1 MDHDDRRPRDD
12 DRLAMTVI
20 LRVDRTRSIV
30 QDASNSHNRWFPG
43 LTPVASVAPGEE
55 LVAECRDGMD
65 GALLRAR
72 GPEDLIG
79 LELESNHPLTGPI
92 EVRGAEPGD
101 VLVVE
106 TLAIEPDRVG
116 ATAVI
121 PGFGLLGD
129 LFDEPSLVRWEIS
142 DGVARSPDLPGIA
155 IRGAPFMGSVGVAPS
170 DELLQRA
177 TERERVLLDQGEFVL
192 PPTARGAA
200 PPIEPYA
207 SHGLRTIPPRENGGN
222 LDIRQL
228 GVGSR
233 LLLPV
238 HVPGALLSVGDL
250 HFAQGDGES
259 CGTAIEVAG
268 VVTLRVG
275 LRRSA
280 DLSWRPRF
288 PALEFVVPAAAP
300 RPPRRHLA
308 TTGIPLASDGE
319 NRAMDI
325 ALAARG
331 ALDELV
337 EYVVTRGYT
346 RAQAYV
352 LASVAAD
359 LRIAEAVNVPNA
371 LVTASLAL
379 DVFEER

>member
-1 MDHDDRRPRDD
+1 
-12 DRLAMTVI
+12 MTVR

-30 QDASNSHNRWFPG
+30 DDATNSHNRWFPD
-43 LTPVASVAPGEE
+43 LAPVASVAPGEE
-55 LVAECRDGMD
+55 VVAECRDGMD

-72 GPEDLIG
+72 GPEDLVG
-79 LELESNHPLTGPI
+79 LQLSSNHPLTGPI
-92 EVRGAEPGD
+92 EVRGAQPGD
-101 VLVVE
+101 ILVVE
-106 TLAIEPDRVG
+106 TLAIQPDPVG

-129 LFDEPSLVRWEIS
+129 RFDEPWLVRWEITE
-142 DGVARSPDLPGIA
+142 GVARSPDLPGVA
-155 IRGAPFMGSVGVAPS
+155 IRGAPFMGGVGVAPS
-170 DELLQRA
+170 HELLERA
-177 TERERVLLDQGEFVL
+177 TEREGRLLDQGAFVL
-192 PPTARGAA
+192 PPSAQSAA
-200 PPIEPYA
+200 PPIEPFA
-207 SHGLRTIPPRENGGN
+207 SRGLRTIPPRENGGN

-250 HFAQGDGES
+250 HYAQGDGES

-268 VVTLRVG
+268 VVTFRVG

-280 DLSWRPRF
+280 DLTWRPRF
-288 PALEFVVPAAAP
+288 PALEFLAPAVASS
-300 RPPRRHLA
+300 PPRRHLA
-308 TTGIPLASDGE
+308 TTGIPVTEAGE

-325 ALAARG
+325 TLAARR

-337 EYVVTRGYT
+337 GYVVTRGYT
-346 RAQAYV
+346 RAQAYALV
-352 LASVAAD
+352 SVAAD

-379 DVFEER
+379 DVFEEA